1 MADDTHINLKTTAV
15 MPKDASVRNKVVI
28 PLHKE
33 AGTDATFITFAGL
46 VDGKEHIAIGL
57 GDFAEVDVP
66 LVRIHSECLTGD
78 VFASQRCDCG
88 AQLEEAIRKVK
99 KEGGYILY
107 LRQEGRGIGLYN
119 KIDAYALQLEG
130 YDTFEANEKLG
141 FADDLRDFEVAAQ
154 MLHSLKASTVRLLS
168 NNPNKVQQLEQYK
181 INVPEMVTTGAY
193 ISAGNHS
200 YLKAKVLKANHQMNV
215 PSQSEFDAGS

>member
-1 MADDTHINLKTTAV
+1 MANSKQTDTMSAGSKPAT
-15 MPKDASVRNKVVI
+15 SRVRNQVII
-28 PLHKE
+28 PLEKKDGSTE
-33 AGTDATFITFAGL
+33 ATFVSFDGL

-57 GDFAEVDVP
+57 GDFQNAKTP
-66 LVRIHSECLTGD
+66 LVRLHSECLTGD

-88 AQLEEAIRKVK
+88 DQLHEAIELIE

-130 YDTFEANEKLG
+130 FDTFEANEQLG

-154 MLHSLKASTVRLLS
+154 MLQSLNLGSIRLLS
-168 NNPNKVQQLEQYK
+168 NNPDKVKQLEQYSIK
-181 INVPEMVTTGAY
+181 VCEMVTTGAY
-193 ISAGNHS
+193 ISSGNHS
-200 YLKAKVLKANHQMNV
+200 YLKAKVAKANHHINV
-215 PSQSEFDAGS
+215 TKVNK